1 MSILTSA
8 APAGLTKF
16 GLLSLL
22 LTTEGLLFAALTVS
36 VSLSASSTFG
46 SRTVLAP
53 ALLGFIAAGVL
64 AAVGAAAALA
74 WADLFLA
81 TAWPADWTGR
91 LEASVLLL
99 AIVAQPLIALLI
111 AVGVWRG

>member
-1 MSILTSA
+1 MCIFASA
-8 APAGLTKF
+8 TPAGLTKF
-16 GLLSLL
+16 GVLSLL
-22 LTTEGLLFAALTVS
+22 LTTEGLLFAALTVG

-46 SRTVLAP
+46 SRTVVAP

-81 TAWPADWTGR
+81 PAWPSKLPGQV
-91 LEASVLLL
+91 EAFVLLL
-99 AIVAQPLIALLI
+99 AIVAQPLIALLA